1 MLSKNIM
8 CSSKATVNTVLIVF
22 GALGVLWGAGYL
34 FFLIITSSLSE
45 LLNDF
50 LALWIQT
57 DEIIG
62 LIWSIIWL
70 LFFLIWMAVPLLL
83 LVYFF
88 HRPQEIHLYKDSIY
102 IKSIGDIPLNKITSF
117 DTPIFDYPDG
127 KMPRL
132 HIRRKWRLPLRL
144 ATVDE
149 QESFRRL
156 IYQFVDNIQKLPE
169 HERPKFK
176 TIHGSIIARLF
187 GVSILVAMTIA
198 TFFALRIGHIPGT
211 LILAWSAAI
220 PIALLFIKGQRTP

>member
-1 MLSKNIM
+1 MPSDNVL
-8 CSSKATVNTVLIVF
+8 CSSKVTVNTVLIIFVALSVF
-22 GALGVLWGAGYL
+22 GFFLYYYVGLMPL
-34 FFLIITSSLSE
+34 FFDLFLPLGNSII
-45 LLNDF
+45 F
-50 LALWIQT
+50 V
-57 DEIIG
+57 DEILYI
-62 LIWSIIWL
+62 IMAIIWL
-70 LFFLIWMAVPLLL
+70 LGLIVWIGTPLML
-83 LVYFF
+83 LVFLF
-88 HRPQEIHLYKDSIY
+88 HRPQEIRLYKDSIY
-102 IKSIGDIPLNKITSF
+102 IKSIGSIPFNKITSF